1 MPRAKRGR
9 RGGDMDWNRA
19 RQRLEGCYVTIP
31 TMFRDPDL
39 AVDLAATRRAV
50 SFLIERGMNAGNA
63 TLLAGGAAGD
73 FSTMTL
79 DERLAVAEAVIAE
92 TAGRIPVA
100 MGAQSTSTLELRQL
114 ARSAKQLGAEFI
126 QVSCPFYFQ
135 HTEQDFYEYVAE
147 AADAADIGIIIY
159 NTFWT
164 SAAVSFR
171 LVERLAEIP

>member
-1 MPRAKRGR
+1 
-9 RGGDMDWNRA
+9 MDWNRA
-19 RQRLEGCYVTIP
+19 RQRLEGCYITIP

-39 AVDLAATRRAV
+39 ELDLVATRRAV
-50 SFLIERGMNAGNA
+50 AFLIERGMTASNA

-73 FSTMTL
+73 FLAMTF
-79 DERLAVAEAVIAE
+79 DERLAVAEAVIGE
-92 TAGRIPVA
+92 TGGRIPVA
-100 MGAQSTSTLELRQL
+100 MGAQTTSTLELKLL
-114 ARSAKQLGAEFI
+114 AKSAKALGADFI

-147 AADAADIGIIIY
+147 AADAADIGIIVY

-171 LVERLAEIP
+171 LVGRLSETPNVSAFKWP